1 MFNLF
6 RVVWPLGIATGVAFI
21 TAIYLAVI
29 FIPSITS
36 TILQLRSGCIQ
47 TLHNKDFN
55 KYRVATDQISI
66 LTGSM
71 FWGSLLSS
79 ALVGGFV
86 GVIVFV
92 FVWQVGSFFEE
103 MSKLSPRSGQISSL
117 TLLFDSL

>member
-1 MFNLF
+1 MQTIYCAILLDIKRDEYQIPKSRTIVLSKI
-6 RVVWPLGIATGVAFI
+6 RVQV
-21 TAIYLAVI
+21 
-29 FIPSITS
+29 
-36 TILQLRSGCIQ
+36 
-47 TLHNKDFN
+47 
-55 KYRVATDQISI
+55 

-92 FVWQVGSFFEE
+92 FVWQVGSFVEE